1 LYDDN
6 GLEIVSSKLDLLKT
20 KSSRRRR
27 PHMKYIGCDF
37 HPSFQQMAML
47 DLETG
52 EMIERRL
59 VHENGEAKAFY
70 ESLTGPVVVGIEA
83 SGNTHWFEGLLA
95 RCGHELWMGDATA
108 IRQQDSRK
116 QKHDR
121 RDARLILKLMEENR
135 FPKVWVPTVE
145 ERDLRQLLMHRHHL
159 VRMRTRVKNQLQH
172 IALNQ
177 GIQRKYK
184 LWTKAGLK
192 VLRELE
198 LEPWTRLRRDT
209 LLEMLEELE
218 QKIRPLEQAV
228 EREAEARSAA
238 RLLATHPGVG
248 PVIAL
253 ATVLTMG
260 EVKRFENSRSWVSY
274 LGLNPSERS
283 SGEKRRLGAISK
295 QGSPFL
301 RFLLV
306 QGAASAAR
314 GDKNLARVYTRLKA
328 KKHHGVAKV
337 AVARKLAVR
346 LYWMARTQK
355 PYPEVVRMQGSQ
367 SLPVAEVMA
376 VHLNRPPASCE

>member
-1 LYDDN
+1 
-6 GLEIVSSKLDLLKT
+6 
-20 KSSRRRR
+20 
-27 PHMKYIGCDF
+27 MKYIGCDF
-37 HPSFQQMAML
+37 HPSFQVIAML

-52 EMIERRL
+52 ELVERRL
-59 VHENGEAKAFY
+59 LHTEEARVFY
-70 ESLTGPVVVGIEA
+70 QELPGPVVVGIET
-83 SGNTHWFEGLLA
+83 SGNTHWFESLLV
-95 RCGHELWMGDATA
+95 RYGHELWIGDASA
-108 IRQQDSRK
+108 IARQEGRK

-121 RDARLILKLMEENR
+121 RAAKLILKLMVENR
-135 FPKVWVPTVE
+135 FPKIWVPTVA

-177 GIQRKYK
+177 GVQKKYK
-184 LWTKAGLK
+184 LWTQAGLK
-192 VLRELE
+192 LLRELE

-209 LLEMLEELE
+209 LLQILEELE
-218 QKIRPLEQAV
+218 QKIQPLERAV
-228 EREAEARSAA
+228 EQEAEARPAV

-260 EVKRFENSRSWVSY
+260 EVQRFANSRSWVSY

-283 SGEKRRLGAISK
+283 SGEKRRLGGISK

-314 GDKNLARVYTRLKA
+314 GDKSLARVYARLKA

-367 SLPVAEVMA
+367 SRPVAESVA
-376 VHLNRPPASCE
+376 VRLSRPPASRQ

>member
-1 LYDDN
+1 
-6 GLEIVSSKLDLLKT
+6 
-20 KSSRRRR
+20 
-27 PHMKYIGCDF
+27 
-37 HPSFQQMAML
+37 ML
-47 DLETG
+47 DQETG
-52 EMIERRL
+52 ELTERRL
-59 VHENGEAKAFY
+59 GHENGEAKAFY
-70 ESLTGPVVVGIEA
+70 ESLPGPVVVGIEA
-83 SGNTHWFEGLLA
+83 SGNTHWFESLLA

-108 IRQQDSRK
+108 IRKQDSRK

-121 RDARLILKLMEENR
+121 RDARLILQLMEEGR
-135 FPKVWVPTVE
+135 FPKVWIPTVE

-177 GIQRKYK
+177 GVQKKYK
-184 LWTKAGLK
+184 LWTKAGMEL
-192 VLRELE
+192 LRQLE

-218 QKIRPLEQAV
+218 QKIRPLERAV
-228 EREAEARSAA
+228 EQEAEARPAA
-238 RLLATHPGVG
+238 RLLATHFGVG
-248 PVIAL
+248 LVIAL

-260 EVKRFENSRSWVSY
+260 EVQRFADSRSWVSY

-314 GDKNLARVYTRLKA
+314 GDKSLARVYARLKA

-367 SLPVAEVMA
+367 SLPVAEVKA
-376 VHLNRPPASCE
+376 VRLSRPPASPQ